1 MTGKLV
7 LILGPMYSGKTSYLL
22 KSYERSLIA
31 NKKTLLIKHS
41 FDNRYSHNKVC
52 THNNNAKTANL
63 ICNNL
68 MENIEDALLYQNVF
82 IDEGQFYEDNIDKF
96 CNILTDAGI
105 NVYISALN
113 GDYQRK
119 IFENVALLIPLAN
132 KIKKFSAICMECNN
146 NRGSYTHRISCETDK
161 VLIGGIDKYVTVCR
175 KCYNLKN

>member
-1 MTGKLV
+1 MMGKLV

-41 FDNRYSHNKVC
+41 SDNRYSHNKVC
-52 THNNNAKTANL
+52 THDNNVKTANL

-68 MENIEDALLYQNVF
+68 MDNIEDALLYQNVF
-82 IDEGQFYEDNIDKF
+82 IDEGQFYKDNIDEF
-96 CNILTDAGI
+96 CNILTDSGI

-119 IFENVALLIPLAN
+119 IFENVALLIQ
-132 KIKKFSAICMECNN
+132 CND